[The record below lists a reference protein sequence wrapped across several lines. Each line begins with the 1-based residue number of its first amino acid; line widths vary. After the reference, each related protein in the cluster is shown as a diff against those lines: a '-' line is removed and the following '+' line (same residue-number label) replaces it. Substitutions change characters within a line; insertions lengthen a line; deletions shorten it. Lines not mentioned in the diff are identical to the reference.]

1 MKSLF
6 KPLFLGALA
15 AAVINQLLYFLATGL
30 LGQEFVLAQG
40 GGMSIPV
47 IAPAMFSI
55 FQGVIGGL
63 VVAWI
68 AGRTKSPRKTWVT
81 LAAIGLVLSFVMPFG
96 GVQGIGAAIWLNV
109 MHVVAGVIIIPMV
122 AKALPAERQS

>member
-1 MKSLF
+1 MKSLL

-15 AAVINQLLYFLATGL
+15 AAVINQVLYFVATGV
-30 LGQEFVLAQG
+30 LGQEFILAQG
-40 GGMSIPV
+40 GMAIPV

-63 VVAWI
+63 IVAWI
-68 AGRTKSPRKTWVT
+68 AGRTKSPKKTWT
-81 LAAIGLVLSFVMPFG
+81 SLATIGLVLSFVMPFG
-96 GVQGIGAAIWLNV
+96 GIQGVGAAIWLNV

>member
-1 MKSLF
+1 MKSLL
-6 KPLFLGALA
+6 KHLFLGALA
-15 AAVINQLLYFLATGL
+15 AAVINQVLYFVATGVF
-30 LGQEFVLAQG
+30 GQEFVLAQG
-40 GGMSIPV
+40 GMAIPV

-63 VVAWI
+63 IVAWI
-68 AGRTKSPRKTWVT
+68 AGRTKSPKKTWTT
-81 LAAIGLVLSFVMPFG
+81 LATIGLVLSFVMPFG
-96 GVQGIGAAIWLNV
+96 GIQGVGAAIWLTV

>member
-1 MKSLF
+1 MKSLL
-6 KPLFLGALA
+6 KHLFLGALA
-15 AAVINQLLYFLATGL
+15 AAVINQVLYFVATGVF
-30 LGQEFVLAQG
+30 GQEFVLAQG
-40 GGMSIPV
+40 GMAIPV

-63 VVAWI
+63 IVAWI
-68 AGRTKSPRKTWVT
+68 AGRTKSPKKTWTT
-81 LAAIGLVLSFVMPFG
+81 LATIGLVLSFVMPFG
-96 GVQGIGAAIWLNV
+96 GIQGVGAAIWLNV

>member
-1 MKSLF
+1 MKSLL

-15 AAVINQLLYFLATGL
+15 AAVINQVLYFVATGVF
-30 LGQEFVLAQG
+30 GQEFVLAQG
-40 GGMSIPV
+40 GMAIPV

-63 VVAWI
+63 IVAWI
-68 AGRTKSPRKTWVT
+68 AGRTKSPKKTWTT
-81 LAAIGLVLSFVMPFG
+81 LATIGLVLSFVMPFG
-96 GVQGIGAAIWLNV
+96 GIQGVGAAIWLNV